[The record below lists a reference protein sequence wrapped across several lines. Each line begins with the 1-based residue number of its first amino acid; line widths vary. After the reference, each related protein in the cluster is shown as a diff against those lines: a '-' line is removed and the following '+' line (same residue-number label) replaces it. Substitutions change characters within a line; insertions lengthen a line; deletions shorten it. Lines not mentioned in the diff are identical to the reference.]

1 MLFTFD
7 PAGENVND
15 ARTVPPALARAY
27 FPAYACGMQNVPRR
41 ARSLTFKV
49 DILLIVALAVGIGAV
64 MAAFAIS
71 LVAFRDGLTRESLLS
86 QGGDHFIAIET
97 LMLSGNAPEAV
108 GYFSKVKLI
117 SALTTITLY
126 RRDGTPAFSDN
137 TTIERVN
144 TVLKKNRFSLR
155 DRPAQPGKA
164 PPKPRFAEAA
174 GLPPQEVFFRD
185 DEGSPYAGGA
195 AYFRAYRPL
204 VNLPKCTVC
213 HGTDHTVRGVIDIRS
228 DVTGMMRSQ
237 AVTSGAVGAGFL
249 AVVALLAVI
258 IGSFLRRVVLNPVQ
272 AIAKVCAAVA
282 AGDFRGRV
290 AAESNDEIGALGRT
304 VNTMVGGLRERFEL
318 TKYVS
323 ASTIG
328 SLQAGQEPRRVAR
341 SLLFT
346 DVRGFTAYA
355 ERRPPEQVVAVLN
368 RLLEQQAEIIQGQGG
383 DIDKFVGDEVVAV
396 FSGDDGTRRACAAAM
411 RIVHYCRS
419 RSAEL
424 DGLAVGIGIS
434 TGPVIHGM
442 IGSAR
447 RADFTVIGD
456 PVNVASRLCAM
467 AKALQVVVTD
477 AAKERAGDAFRFAG
491 PYSVKLKGRS
501 EPARVWQLAGL
512 AVGRRR

>member
-1 MLFTFD
+1 MRPKD
-7 PAGENVND
+7 SVGGQ
-15 ARTVPPALARAY
+15 RGALARALLPHY
-27 FPAYACGMQNVPRR
+27 PPSMPKRPRR
-41 ARSLTFKV
+41 AYSLTFKV
-49 DILLIVALAVGIGAV
+49 DFLLIAALAVGIGAV

-71 LVAFRDGLTRESLLS
+71 LVAFRDGLTRQSLKR
-86 QGGDHFIAIET
+86 QGDDHFIAIET

-108 GYFSKVKLI
+108 GYFAKVNLT

-126 RRDGTPAFSDN
+126 RRDGTRAFSDN

-144 TVLKKNRFSLR
+144 AILKKNQFPVK
-155 DRPAQPGKA
+155 DRPAPPGKA
-164 PPKPRFAEAA
+164 MPRPRFTEAA

-185 DEGSPYAGGA
+185 DEGSVYAGGT

-204 VNLPKCTVC
+204 INLPKCTVC
-213 HGTDHTVRGVIDIRS
+213 HGADHTVRGVIDIRS
-228 DVTGMMRSQ
+228 DVTGVIRAQ
-237 AVTSGAVGAGFL
+237 ALTSGGAGVGFL
-249 AVVALLAVI
+249 LVVALLAVI

-272 AIAKVCAAVA
+272 AIAKVCAAVTS
-282 AGDFRGRV
+282 GDFQGRV
-290 AAESNDEIGALGRT
+290 TAESNDEIGALGRT

-328 SLQAGQEPRRVAR
+328 SLKAGQEPKRVAR
-341 SLLFT
+341 TLLFT

-355 ERRPPEQVVAVLN
+355 ERRTPEQVVAVLN
-368 RLLEQQAEIIQGQGG
+368 RLLEQQAAIIQEQGG

-396 FSGDDGTRRACAAAM
+396 FSGDDGAQRACAAAFQ
-411 RIVHYCRS
+411 IVLYCRGK
-419 RSAEL
+419 SAEL
-424 DGLAVGIGIS
+424 DGLAVGAGIS
-434 TGPVIHGM
+434 AGPVIHGM
-442 IGSAR
+442 IGSVR

-467 AKALQVVVTD
+467 AKALQVVLTD

-501 EPARVWQLAGL
+501 ESARVWQLAGL
-512 AVGRRR
+512 AAGRQT